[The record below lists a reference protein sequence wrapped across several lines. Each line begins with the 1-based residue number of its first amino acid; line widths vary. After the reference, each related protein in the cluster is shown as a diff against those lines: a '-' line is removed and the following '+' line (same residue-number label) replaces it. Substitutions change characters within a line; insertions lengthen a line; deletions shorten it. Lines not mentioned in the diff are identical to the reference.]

1 MASATL
7 QAMVAPRIIFAVAL
21 GISGEQI
28 SPTVSNANTWPKKVG
43 GKCCISFSAIRR
55 ISPVRFTARR
65 DTEHTYKQP
74 NRGIGVGAE
83 CTGYICDFHYDPQTL
98 KQKRDHPVADDRTC
112 PPAYRKEHRTQHH
125 HGTAAGAAN
134 AFRCS
139 LQCSRR
145 TAVPRRTGCHSNAPK
160 HPIMAL
166 FIEIFPFTK
175 AVPLRWS
182 KNRADRRENSLAMPP
197 RSVLAAPIYWHQVIT
212 HTTIRHPPQSQRR
225 SHNWTHQ
232 MQGRLHSRSHPPR
245 CPAAAW
251 GSCAQCCCILFRFQ
265 IPSC

>member
-1 MASATL
+1 MTAPAHQHIARNTVPSTIMALRPVLPTLSA
-7 QAMVAPRIIFAVAL
+7 AAC
-21 GISGEQI
+21 S
-28 SPTVSNANTWPKKVG
+28 
-43 GKCCISFSAIRR
+43 
-55 ISPVRFTARR
+55 
-65 DTEHTYKQP
+65 
-74 NRGIGVGAE
+74 
-83 CTGYICDFHYDPQTL
+83 
-98 KQKRDHPVADDRTC
+98 
-112 PPAYRKEHRTQHH
+112 
-125 HGTAAGAAN
+125 AAGDGSTTQN
-134 AFRCS
+134 RM
-139 LQCSRR
+139 
-145 TAVPRRTGCHSNAPK
+145 HSNAPK

-166 FIEIFPFTK
+166 FIEICPFTK

-232 MQGRLHSRSHPPR
+232 MQGRSHSRSHPPR

-251 GSCAQCCCILFRFQ
+251 ESCAQCCCIPFRFQ